1 MRSIFCVGYEERG
14 EVVADWYTS
23 EQARDEWLG
32 QSGASREVAF
42 FFGVPECTT
51 EDQITAIADDLAWL
65 KYTYPGGVD
74 VVELDDQQ
82 AQASGVVFH

>member
-32 QSGASREVAF
+32 ASGAKKEVVF
-42 FFGVPECTT
+42 YFGVTECTT
-51 EDQITAIADDLAWL
+51 QEQISAIATDLAWL
-65 KYTYPGGVD
+65 KYTYPGD
-74 VVELDDQQ
+74 ADAVELD
-82 AQASGVVFH
+82 AQDAEDSGILFH